1 MIRKLR
7 YMLISGTAAL
17 AAPAAMAEACGT
29 QDIVTA
35 RNTFV
40 HMRLLSTRMEGAQQ
54 SASQIGELARNC
66 PDTAWIRL
74 IAAGAEINLLERNE
88 AADPKASEAVLA
100 ERFGHVERAFEHLE
114 FFRLNKPEDIRVGSV
129 RLAYDEW
136 ADVAGIVLQ
145 AMLRLAEKGHVHP
158 LVSET
163 PPPLACDYVITS
175 MATTA
180 SGYRHVQNPAS
191 TRFMESVAEVCR
203 VAEDPMDWNVLFQ
216 LAHRKVRLVREG
228 VITDPAAI
236 QHALRSAY
244 ADSRQ
249 YLRGNTPPWALWMA
263 SNEEH
268 LQEMLAKHKPDL
280 SLLGSYDDI
289 PRADWFRPEHP
300 GTEDLTHSIAL
311 AISRLWTPLAAGVTD
326 AEREDVAKAR
336 SAVFSALIEMGKE
349 ADEAGQAVAGRQ
361 SIIDGLTAFQKG
373 IVRTPE
379 TETLPPFPDWLYN
392 SCVNFMQ
399 RKIDE
404 AGQ

>member
-7 YMLISGTAAL
+7 YALIAGVAAL
-17 AAPAAMAEACGT
+17 TAPAAMAEACGT

-35 RNTFV
+35 RNNYAS
-40 HMRLLSTRMEGAQQ
+40 MLLLSTQREGAQE
-54 SASQIGELARNC
+54 SARRIDELVGNC
-66 PDTAWIRL
+66 PDAAWIRL
-74 IAAGAEINLLERNE
+74 MAAGAEISMMERDE
-88 AADPKASEAVLA
+88 AAESQPSEALLA
-100 ERFGHVERAFEHLE
+100 RRFGHVERAYEHLE
-114 FFRLNKPEDIRVGSV
+114 FFRLNRPEDFRHGAV

-136 ADVAGIVLQ
+136 SDVAGKVLQ
-145 AMLRLAEKGHVHP
+145 AMLRLAERGHVHP
-158 LVSET
+158 LVSDA
-163 PPPLACDYVITS
+163 PPPLVCDHVVKS

-180 SGYRHVQNPAS
+180 SGYRYVQNPAS

-203 VAEDPMDWNVLFQ
+203 VSEDPMDWNVLFQ

-228 VITDPAAI
+228 AITDPAAI

-263 SNEEH
+263 SNEEQ
-268 LQEMLAKHKPDL
+268 LQDMLAKHKPDL
-280 SLLGSYDDI
+280 SLTGSYDDL
-289 PRADWFRPEHP
+289 PRTDWFRPEHL
-300 GTEDLTHSIAL
+300 GTEDLTHSIAI
-311 AISRLWTPLAAGVTD
+311 AISRLWSPLAAGVTD
-326 AEREDVAKAR
+326 ADREDVAKAR
-336 SAVFSALIEMGKE
+336 SAVFSALIAMGNE
-349 ADEAGQAVAGRQ
+349 ADTAGQIVAGRR

-392 SCVNFMQ
+392 SSVTFMQ

-404 AGQ
+404 AEQ